1 MSSSSGAG
9 ERYQAITNS
18 PLGAVTSRIGLPTP
32 PILVRHKPGTP
43 VLSGSVVLDGA
54 RGGRLTEPTAKV
66 LRSIE
71 ATVITDSG
79 AAQAAEPAALIF
91 DASGIDEPA
100 RLRSL
105 YEFFHPTIRNLA
117 RNGRVLVLAGVPEE
131 SESSEGAVAQRAIE
145 GFMRSLAKEIGAK
158 GSTAQ
163 LVRVAAGGEAGLES
177 TLRFLLSPKSAYVD
191 GQVVEIG
198 AVEPADVV
206 TPLDWEQPLEG
217 RVAAV
222 TGAARGIGE
231 AIAAVL
237 ARDGAEVIAIDVPAA
252 GADLT
257 EVANRLG
264 ATALQLDITADE
276 APGRL
281 ADHVAERHGRLDI
294 LVHNAG
300 ITRDKT
306 IGRMEP
312 EQWDAVL
319 EVNLLSQLNLNRPLL
334 ERDLIGGGGRIVTV
348 SSVSGIAG
356 NRGQANYATT
366 KAGVIGMVD
375 AYAPELARRGA
386 TINAVAPGFI
396 ETKMTAAMP
405 IGVREAGRRTSSLIQ
420 GGQPVDVAETIAWL
434 ASPASGAVNGN
445 VVRVCGQALIGA

>member
-1 MSSSSGAG
+1 MSD
-9 ERYQAITNS
+9 RYQTITNS

-32 PILVRHKPGTP
+32 PILARHEPGQPVIDGTV
-43 VLSGSVVLDGA
+43 VLSSA
-54 RGGRLTEPTAKV
+54 RGGRLAEPVETV

-71 ATVITDSG
+71 ATVITDMV
-79 AAQAAEPAALIF
+79 AAESAEPAALIF
-91 DASGIDEPA
+91 DASAIDDPA

-105 YEFFHPTIRNLA
+105 YDFFHAVVRNLR
-117 RNGRVLVLAGVPEE
+117 RNGRALVLAGIPEE
-131 SESSEGAVAQRAIE
+131 AETPEAAIAQRAIE
-145 GFMRSLAKEIGAK
+145 GFVRSLAKEIGAK

-163 LVRVAAGGEAGLES
+163 LVRVAKGGEPGIES
-177 TLRFLLSPKSAYVD
+177 TLRFLLSPKSAFVD
-191 GQVVEIG
+191 GQVVEVGGID
-198 AVEPADVV
+198 AADVV
-206 TPLDWEQPLEG
+206 IPGDWERPLEG

-231 AIAAVL
+231 AIASTLV
-237 ARDGAEVIAIDVPAA
+237 RDGAEVIVVDVPAA

-264 ATALQLDITADE
+264 ATALQLDITTDE

-281 ADHVAERHGRLDI
+281 ADHVAERHGKLDI

-300 ITRDKT
+300 ITRDRT

-312 EQWDAVL
+312 EQWDSVI
-319 EVNLLSQLNLNRPLL
+319 EVNLASQLRLNAPLL
-334 ERDLIGGGGRIVTV
+334 DRDLIGGGGRIVSV

-375 AYAPELARRGA
+375 ALAPAMAQRGA

-405 IGVREAGRRTSSLIQ
+405 IGMREAGRRTSSLVQ
-420 GGQPVDVAETIAWL
+420 GGQPVDVAETIVWL
-434 ASPASGAVNGN
+434 ASPASGAINGN